1 MTHVASLF
9 ILASSLT
16 WMSAEASILCVWTKV
31 LPSGDVHS
39 SFLRQDSLSVRLYHS
54 VWSREQTLQ
63 NCAWSDQTSVIDNYL
78 SACRQRSQDFS
89 DHLQLQLK
97 LELDSVSEADC
108 DSVDSSRTE
117 TAGWFTQKRSVRS
130 AGERLPAG
138 NSQGQ
143 DGRSEVRGHSRWK
156 RGFIVP
162 GTLWCGSGNK
172 ALSFTDLGVFADTD
186 SCCREHDQCKHTI
199 LSFHSQFGVFNRN
212 IFTMSHCDCDNKFR
226 QCLRDADDSIS
237 DAVGYT
243 FFNLLKMHCFEFS
256 HQLQCTLRNW
266 FGMCKE
272 TKQALYAE
280 VHPPTLYESTNPTGT
295 VVNVTSPLLNTTAP
309 TAPVQSPTAD
319 PRLLPIT
326 AATPSTVSP
335 ALTTTPSID
344 TDLRRSCAIYKGLDE
359 CTDVIL
365 PQQTKYGLHNPETR
379 TIYHCNCTA
388 SCTATLVRADLPQH
402 SRRNDTGVDAQR
414 PLEALTSQ
422 DRRPNSRRTRRKGR
436 GMKLHRL
443 CLRMLRPKEVKRT
456 SGKSPSV

>member
-63 NCAWSDQTSVIDNYL
+63 NCAWSEQSSVIDNYL

-130 AGERLPAG
+130 TGERLPAG

-172 ALSFTDLGVFADTD
+172 ALSFTDLG
-186 SCCREHDQCKHTI
+186 K
-199 LSFHSQFGVFNRN
+199 
-212 IFTMSHCDCDNKFR
+212 
-226 QCLRDADDSIS
+226 
-237 DAVGYT
+237 
-243 FFNLLKMHCFEFS
+243 
-256 HQLQCTLRNW
+256 
-266 FGMCKE
+266 
-272 TKQALYAE
+272 
-280 VHPPTLYESTNPTGT
+280 
-295 VVNVTSPLLNTTAP
+295 
-309 TAPVQSPTAD
+309 
-319 PRLLPIT
+319 
-326 AATPSTVSP
+326 
-335 ALTTTPSID
+335 
-344 TDLRRSCAIYKGLDE
+344 
-359 CTDVIL
+359 
-365 PQQTKYGLHNPETR
+365 
-379 TIYHCNCTA
+379 
-388 SCTATLVRADLPQH
+388 
-402 SRRNDTGVDAQR
+402 
-414 PLEALTSQ
+414 
-422 DRRPNSRRTRRKGR
+422 
-436 GMKLHRL
+436 
-443 CLRMLRPKEVKRT
+443 
-456 SGKSPSV
+456 